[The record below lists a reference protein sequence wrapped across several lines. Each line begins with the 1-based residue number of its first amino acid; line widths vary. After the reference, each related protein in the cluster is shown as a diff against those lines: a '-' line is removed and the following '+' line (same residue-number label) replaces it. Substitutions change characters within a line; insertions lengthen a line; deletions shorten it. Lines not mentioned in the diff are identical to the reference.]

1 TKSVSTSAT
10 AASSSAMK
18 IDSASAAGAADTL
31 RPAWL
36 AASLPGRS
44 IMSGESLFSATRN
57 HIRYAVRYAGDIGTG
72 SSENKSRDHDIAVS
86 EPVFHAGNQMEPRL
100 RSGVSGGER
109 YRGKVAVM
117 TPGDLAFFTGM
128 MIGYLAFAG
137 ALLFGMI

>member
-1 TKSVSTSAT
+1 
-10 AASSSAMK
+10 MQ
-18 IDSASAAGAADTL
+18 
-31 RPAWL
+31 
-36 AASLPGRS
+36 
-44 IMSGESLFSATRN
+44 
-57 HIRYAVRYAGDIGTG
+57 GDIGTG

-137 ALLFGMI
+137 ALLFGMITSSAPPPSAPMDQERHPLRQRPDLRPVQQAH